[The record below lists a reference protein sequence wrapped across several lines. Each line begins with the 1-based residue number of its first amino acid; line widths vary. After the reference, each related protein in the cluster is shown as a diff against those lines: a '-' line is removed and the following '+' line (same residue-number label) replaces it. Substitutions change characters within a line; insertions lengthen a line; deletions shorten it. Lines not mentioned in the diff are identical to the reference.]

1 MKKLGLLIIAAVFL
15 AGLVAASANAQ
26 MGGGKGKGDAMG
38 MGPPGG
44 GMGMGPGGGMGMW
57 DGAHGKHITSML
69 GLDDNQTVQVKP
81 ILHKLQKDMIRKR
94 ADIEVAKVELEE
106 ILGKDPVDI
115 KVAEAKV
122 KQIASL
128 KAEAAMIH
136 IQGIEDVKA
145 KLTPEQKKKLT
156 EMMQMKGMGQGM
168 MNCPMMEGKTQ
179 MGPHHGPG
187 DAPPHKGKAG
197 KTAPPQ

>member
-26 MGGGKGKGDAMG
+26 MGGGKGKGGAMG

-44 GMGMGPGGGMGMW
+44 GMGMGMGGGMGMW

-81 ILHKLQKDMIRKR
+81 ILYKLQKDMVKKK
-94 ADIEVAKVELEE
+94 ADIEVAEVELEE
-106 ILGKDPVDI
+106 ILGKDPVDL
-115 KVAEAKV
+115 KAAEAKV

-136 IQGIEDVKA
+136 IQGIENLKA
-145 KLTPEQKKKLT
+145 KLNAEQKKKLT
-156 EMMQMKGMGQGM
+156 ETMQMKGMGHGM
-168 MNCPMMEGKTQ
+168 MNGPMMEGKMH
-179 MGPHHGPG
+179 MGSHHERG
-187 DAPPHKGKAG
+187 DAPHGKGK
-197 KTAPPQ
+197 TVTQAPSQ